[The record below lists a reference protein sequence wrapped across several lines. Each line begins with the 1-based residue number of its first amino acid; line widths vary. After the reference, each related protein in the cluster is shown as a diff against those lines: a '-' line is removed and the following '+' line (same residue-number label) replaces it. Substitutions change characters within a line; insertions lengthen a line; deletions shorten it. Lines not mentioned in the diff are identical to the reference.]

1 MATLFGVITLLVL
14 VLVPVYLVGVLIWNI
29 KTERR
34 RENIK
39 RIWANF
45 ALSIVLCILFFV
57 SWGGQAIAEW
67 RAFAQ
72 EQHDHQETP
81 SAGEFFIEFGQ
92 STLENWQSEFLQ
104 LFSFVVLA
112 AGYIHHGSAES
123 RDSDDRME
131 ELLRKIA
138 HKVGAN

>member
-1 MATLFGVITLLVL
+1 MATLFGVLTLLVL
-14 VLVPVYLVGVLIWNI
+14 VAVPVYLVSVLVVNI
-29 KTERR
+29 RDERR
-34 RENIK
+34 RDNIK

-57 SWGGQAIAEW
+57 SWGAQAVAEW
-67 RAFAQ
+67 RAFVQ
-72 EQHDHQETP
+72 EQRDHEETAT
-81 SAGEFFIEFGQ
+81 AGEFFIAFAQ

-112 AGYIHHGSAES
+112 AAYIHHGSAES
-123 RDSDDRME
+123 RDSEDRME

-138 HKVGAN
+138 KKVGAT

>member
-72 EQHDHQETP
+72 EQRDHQATP
-81 SAGEFFIEFGQ
+81 TAGEFFIEFGQ

-112 AGYIHHGSAES
+112 AAYIHHGSGES
-123 RDSDDRME
+123 KDTEQRME
-131 ELLRKIA
+131 ELLKKIA
-138 HKVGAN
+138 NKVGAN